1 MKSTIKLFQE
11 EKQIMKTFFQ
21 LREELQLRH
30 KQLDESQEASQ
41 KHMNK
46 LANKEG
52 HLDDPD
58 HIGSHGHEHV
68 YSTHWGDGDDGATHY
83 AVHNTKTNK
92 VHKVPV
98 EHNDN
103 HLSKKEVEHSINVN
117 DPRGHVSA
125 GARKHIHNDH
135 NYEYGS

>member
-1 MKSTIKLFQE
+1 
-11 EKQIMKTFFQ
+11 MKTFFQ
-21 LREELQLRH
+21 LREELTLVNESANA
-30 KQLDESQEASQ
+30 LYESQAASQ

-46 LANKEG
+46 LADKEG
-52 HLDDPD
+52 HLGDPD

-68 YSTHWGDGDDGATHY
+68 YSTHWGDGDDEATHY

-98 EHNDN
+98 EHGGE
-103 HLSKKEVEHSINVN
+103 HISKKEVEHSINTN
-117 DPRGHVSA
+117 DPKGHVSA

-135 NYEYGS
+135 KEEYGE

>member
-1 MKSTIKLFQE
+1 
-11 EKQIMKTFFQ
+11 MKTFFQ
-21 LREELQLRH
+21 LREELQ
-30 KQLDESQEASQ
+30 QLDESLAASQ

-46 LANKEG
+46 LADKEG
-52 HLDDPD
+52 HLDDPE

-68 YSTHWGDGDDGATHY
+68 YATHWGDGDDEATHY

-98 EHNDN
+98 EHNDE

-117 DPRGHVSA
+117 DPKGHVSA

-135 NYEYGS
+135 NDEYGS